1 MTSEA
6 TEIALVTGA
15 ASGIGRAIALRLS
28 DRGAIVGLLDLD
40 EDGLKDTRAQITGAG
55 GTADCLVCN
64 VTRSDDVKRA
74 IAGFVASRGG
84 LDTIV
89 TAAGVAREG
98 YVHDVTEEDW
108 DLVIDVN
115 LKGTFLIAHHAI
127 PHLLTRGCGNFV
139 AIGSD
144 AGVAGGVG
152 YGIYCASKHGVIGL
166 VRCMALDYGRK
177 GIRCNIVCPTFVDT
191 PMAEEIF
198 SRAPPGIREYYENVV
213 PIGRLAR
220 PEEIAS
226 AVAHLSS
233 AEASYVNGMVYMVDG
248 GATAGPYTG
257 DL

>member
-1 MTSEA
+1 MSSEPK
-6 TEIALVTGA
+6 EIALVTGA

-28 DRGAIVGLLDLD
+28 ERGAIVGLLDLN
-40 EDGLKDTRAQITGAG
+40 EDGLTETRAQITDAG
-55 GTADCLVCN
+55 GIADCLVCN
-64 VTRSDDVKRA
+64 VTRSDDVRHA

-98 YVHDVTEEDW
+98 YVHDVTEDDW
-108 DLVIDVN
+108 DMVVDVN

-127 PHLLTRGCGNFV
+127 PHLLTRGGGNFV

-144 AGVAGGVG
+144 AGVSGGVA
-152 YGIYCASKHGVIGL
+152 YGVYCASKHGVIGL

-191 PMAEEIF
+191 PMAEGIF
-198 SRAPPGIREYYENVV
+198 SRSPSGAREYYENAV

-220 PEEIAS
+220 PEEVAS
-226 AVAHLSS
+226 SVAHLSS

>member
-1 MTSEA
+1 MNA
-6 TEIALVTGA
+6 TRQEFAIVTGA

-28 DRGAIVGLLDLD
+28 GRGAVVGLLDLD
-40 EDGLKDTRAQITGAG
+40 EDGLRETRTMIVDQG
-55 GTADCLVCN
+55 GEADCLVCN
-64 VTRSDDVKRA
+64 VTKSDNVKRA
-74 IAGFVASRGG
+74 VTGFVSSRGG

-98 YVHDVTEEDW
+98 YLHDITEDVW

-115 LKGTFLIAHHAI
+115 LKGTFLLAHHAM
-127 PHLLTRGCGNFV
+127 PHLLARGGGSFV

-152 YGIYCASKHGVIGL
+152 YGVYCASKHGVIGL
-166 VRCMALDYGRK
+166 VRCMALDYGSK

-191 PMAEEIF
+191 PMASEIF
-198 SRAPPGIREYYENVV
+198 SRAPAGTREYYEKVV

-220 PEEIAS
+220 PEEVAN

-233 AEASYVNGMVYMVDG
+233 DEATYVNGMVYMIDG
-248 GATAGPYTG
+248 GVTAGPYTG